1 MMQKKV
7 LKNIIHYNDCWFRNC
22 FYQQL
27 VAVYGA
33 FGIPADYVVCNYTI
47 DIDFSDD
54 NETLDIREHEILDE
68 DEFSALTGICQK
80 RVRFE
85 DVCKQL
91 CTAVRSGNPVILGAD
106 SFYLPTRTQYYNQ
119 KHAPHYLLVY
129 GFDLKRKMFTVGEND
144 GIAIFHFT
152 EKEVPFDVIEQTYHS
167 FEERFA
173 SPDSAVQLEI
183 AKKCPLYLRADALN
197 KLKKD
202 FCERNYIQYVSFYRM
217 LLEKSWTVEEL
228 SSWLEFAIK
237 YTNFFRILMKQ
248 CSYMFG
254 EPKKLNV
261 LADIWHDALSSLE
274 ILKDAI
280 RLGQPELMNS
290 ERNEKITEDMEEKLK
305 MLNRLRAMSMRMVV

>member
-27 VAVYGA
+27 VAAYGA

-106 SFYLPTRTQYYNQ
+106 SFYLPTRTQY
-119 KHAPHYLLVY
+119 
-129 GFDLKRKMFTVGEND
+129 
-144 GIAIFHFT
+144 
-152 EKEVPFDVIEQTYHS
+152 
-167 FEERFA
+167 
-173 SPDSAVQLEI
+173 
-183 AKKCPLYLRADALN
+183 
-197 KLKKD
+197 
-202 FCERNYIQYVSFYRM
+202 
-217 LLEKSWTVEEL
+217 
-228 SSWLEFAIK
+228 
-237 YTNFFRILMKQ
+237 
-248 CSYMFG
+248 
-254 EPKKLNV
+254 
-261 LADIWHDALSSLE
+261 
-274 ILKDAI
+274 
-280 RLGQPELMNS
+280 
-290 ERNEKITEDMEEKLK
+290 
-305 MLNRLRAMSMRMVV
+305 

>member
-1 MMQKKV
+1 MDFAEDIG
-7 LKNIIHYNDCWFRNC
+7 LS
-22 FYQQL
+22 
-27 VAVYGA
+27 VYVTA
-33 FGIPADYVVCNYTI
+33 A
-47 DIDFSDD
+47 
-54 NETLDIREHEILDE
+54 TLDKLIGIVYQSHCHLRMY
-68 DEFSALTGICQK
+68 GIC
-80 RVRFE
+80 RAE
-85 DVCKQL
+85 LLLDGCLDVYR
-91 CTAVRSGNPVILGAD
+91 RSVVDGSQAELNRELARAD

-129 GFDLKRKMFTVGEND
+129 EFDLKRKMFTVGEND

>member
-1 MMQKKV
+1 MVQK
-7 LKNIIHYNDCWFRNC
+7 LFLSTTCRRLWSFRNS
-22 FYQQL
+22 
-27 VAVYGA
+27 
-33 FGIPADYVVCNYTI
+33 PADYVVCNYTI

-129 GFDLKRKMFTVGEND
+129 EFDLKRKMFTVGEND

-167 FEERFA
+167 FEDA
-173 SPDSAVQLEI
+173 SLLPILPFSWKSQ
-183 AKKCPLYLRADALN
+183 
-197 KLKKD
+197 
-202 FCERNYIQYVSFYRM
+202 RNVRSI
-217 LLEKSWTVEEL
+217 
-228 SSWLEFAIK
+228 
-237 YTNFFRILMKQ
+237 
-248 CSYMFG
+248 FG
-254 EPKKLNV
+254 PM
-261 LADIWHDALSSLE
+261 
-274 ILKDAI
+274 
-280 RLGQPELMNS
+280 P
-290 ERNEKITEDMEEKLK
+290 
-305 MLNRLRAMSMRMVV
+305 

>member
-1 MMQKKV
+1 MTV
-7 LKNIIHYNDCWFRNC
+7 GSETVFINNLSPLN
-22 FYQQL
+22 
-27 VAVYGA
+27 GA

-129 GFDLKRKMFTVGEND
+129 EFDLKRKMFTVGEND

>member
-1 MMQKKV
+1 MQKKV

-27 VAVYGA
+27 VAAYGA

-47 DIDFSDD
+47 DIDFSED

-80 RVRFE
+80 RVRFQ

-91 CTAVRSGNPVILGAD
+91 CTAIRSGSPVILGAD

-129 GFDLKRKMFTVGEND
+129 GFDLKRKIFTVGEND

-183 AKKCPLYLRADALN
+183 AKKMP
-197 KLKKD
+197 
-202 FCERNYIQYVSFYRM
+202 
-217 LLEKSWTVEEL
+217 
-228 SSWLEFAIK
+228 
-237 YTNFFRILMKQ
+237 
-248 CSYMFG
+248 
-254 EPKKLNV
+254 
-261 LADIWHDALSSLE
+261 ALSSGRCLE
-274 ILKDAI
+274 
-280 RLGQPELMNS
+280 
-290 ERNEKITEDMEEKLK
+290 
-305 MLNRLRAMSMRMVV
+305 

>member
-27 VAVYGA
+27 VAAYGA

-119 KHAPHYLLVY
+119 KSEA
-129 GFDLKRKMFTVGEND
+129 
-144 GIAIFHFT
+144 
-152 EKEVPFDVIEQTYHS
+152 
-167 FEERFA
+167 
-173 SPDSAVQLEI
+173 
-183 AKKCPLYLRADALN
+183 C
-197 KLKKD
+197 
-202 FCERNYIQYVSFYRM
+202 
-217 LLEKSWTVEEL
+217 
-228 SSWLEFAIK
+228 
-237 YTNFFRILMKQ
+237 
-248 CSYMFG
+248 
-254 EPKKLNV
+254 
-261 LADIWHDALSSLE
+261 SSLF
-274 ILKDAI
+274 IGLWI
-280 RLGQPELMNS
+280 RPETKNVY
-290 ERNEKITEDMEEKLK
+290 R
-305 MLNRLRAMSMRMVV
+305 R